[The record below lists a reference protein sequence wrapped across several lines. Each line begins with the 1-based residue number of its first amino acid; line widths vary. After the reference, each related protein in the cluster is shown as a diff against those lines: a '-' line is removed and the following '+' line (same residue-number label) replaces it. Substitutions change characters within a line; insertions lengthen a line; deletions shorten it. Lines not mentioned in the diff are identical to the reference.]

1 MFPKTTLRAFLEA
14 YIDTDEPMLIQMC
27 REIFLR
33 TGNELNGMLGFDEH
47 DKIDISALYSG
58 DDPVIKAKLE
68 AKSRPIKFRNILI
81 SILGKSYNASQLS
94 VAERELKACKLDL
107 TELSQ
112 AAVDGGNDLE
122 EISGELLS
130 ATTQNILL
138 DIADA
143 AYKQGDRF

>member
-47 DKIDISALYSG
+47 DKFDISALYSG

-68 AKSRPIKFRNILI
+68 AKARPIRFRNILT
-81 SILGKSYNASQLS
+81 SILGTTYNSAKLA
-94 VAERELKACKLDL
+94 VAEKEIKAFSPDL
-107 TELSQ
+107 HDLSQ
-112 AAVDGGNDLE
+112 AAVDGSADLAKFC
-122 EISGELLS
+122 GEDLS
-130 ATTQNILL
+130 PTTQNILL
-138 DIADA
+138 DIADS
-143 AYKQGDRF
+143 AYSQGR